1 MENGV
6 SGVVFNKLN
15 ENGSL
20 INGGKFALQV
30 KQNGIYIDVP
40 LKHQAGSIYVYDS
53 SLTATSDNVI
63 LETTDGIINVKGLP
77 VGDYRFVEKEA
88 PTGYDAIKDKD
99 STATFTI
106 SDASNSDIQ
115 VNLTNKKAK
124 LEGSSDSAELIVTI
138 ITGRKVINYVLV
150 IGGLA
155 VLLVALIILRNK
167 SKK

>member
-1 MENGV
+1 M
-6 SGVVFNKLN
+6 
-15 ENGSL
+15 
-20 INGGKFALQV
+20 
-30 KQNGIYIDVP
+30 
-40 LKHQAGSIYVYDS
+40 
-53 SLTATSDNVI
+53 
-63 LETTDGIINVKGLP
+63 
-77 VGDYRFVEKEA
+77 
-88 PTGYDAIKDKD
+88 IKDKD
-99 STATFTI
+99 STAPFTI